1 MKKLLMAVAVMCS
14 FAMAQ
19 TGGTSTDTKTE
30 HSEHKAHAKHEA
42 AAGGEKTM
50 TGCLHKDG
58 DNIWFKSKS
67 GNYHVMSND
76 DLSAHDGHEVKISG
90 KTSMGPLG
98 DKKNV
103 KHLEASNVEMVS
115 ETCTM
120 GKMAKSD
127 KANKEAPKQ

>member
-1 MKKLLMAVAVMCS
+1 MKKLMMAVVVMCS

-19 TGGTSTDTKTE
+19 TS
-30 HSEHKAHAKHEA
+30 HAKHDEKA
-42 AAGGEKTM
+42 AAGGEKAM

-58 DNIWFKSKS
+58 DNMWFKSKS
-67 GNYHVMSND
+67 GNYHVMSQD

-120 GKMAKSD
+120 GKMGKSD
-127 KANKEAPKQ
+127 KASKEAPKQ